1 MPCAAV
7 FGGASMLLAVLLAL
21 VPLTMASGGGG
32 GLRLHVGLDPAGA
45 SVLDAN
51 GFPNAREGV
60 ANRAENAV
68 PNGGHGQVV
77 PPAPR
82 TAAASASTSG
92 ASRHGSALRGAR
104 IGAPQ
109 APATAEV
116 WNVRKQLRLT
126 WPLRGAITSGFGWR
140 THPIFGTKEF
150 HTGIDIAG
158 RFGTPIV
165 AAYWGTVRYVGY
177 KGGYG
182 EVVIVDHG
190 HGVETSYAHL
200 SSATVKA
207 GAFVEEGEEIGR
219 TGSTGWSTG
228 PHLFFEVYE
237 DGVPRNPSGF
247 LP

>member
-1 MPCAAV
+1 
-7 FGGASMLLAVLLAL
+7 MLLAVLLAL
-21 VPLTMASGGGG
+21 VPLTMAYGGG
-32 GLRLHVGLDPAGA
+32 GLHLHLGLDPAGA
-45 SVLDAN
+45 SVLDAD
-51 GFPNAREGV
+51 GLPNAREGV
-60 ANRAENAV
+60 ANRAENVV
-68 PNGGHGQVV
+68 PNAGHGHQVV
-77 PPAPR
+77 LPAPR
-82 TAAASASTSG
+82 IAAAFASRSG
-92 ASRHGSALRGAR
+92 ASLRGSPLRGAR

-109 APATAEV
+109 AAATAEV

-158 RFGTPIV
+158 SLGTPIV

-182 EVVIVDHG
+182 EVVVVDHG

-200 SSATVKA
+200 SSARVKP
-207 GAFVEEGEEIGR
+207 GALVEEGEEIGR

-237 DGVPRNPSGF
+237 DGVPRNPTGF

>member
-7 FGGASMLLAVLLAL
+7 FGGASMLLALLLAL
-21 VPLTMASGGGG
+21 VPLTMASGGGVQ
-32 GLRLHVGLDPAGA
+32 LHMGLDPAGA
-45 SVLDAN
+45 SVLDAD
-51 GFPNAREGV
+51 GFPGHEGV
-60 ANRAENAV
+60 ANRAEDEV
-68 PNGGHGQVV
+68 PNGGPGQVV
-77 PPAPR
+77 APAKR
-82 TAAASASTSG
+82 TVAASASTSG
-92 ASRHGSALRGAR
+92 ASRRGSPLRSGR

-109 APATAEV
+109 TAATAEV

-165 AAYWGTVRYVGY
+165 AAYYGTVRYVGY
-177 KGGYG
+177 KEGYG

-200 SSATVKA
+200 SSATVKP
-207 GAFVEEGEEIGR
+207 GAVVEEGEEIGR

-237 DGVPRNPSGF
+237 NGVPRNPTGF

>member
-21 VPLTMASGGGG
+21 VPLTMAFGSGG
-32 GLRLHVGLDPAGA
+32 LQLHMGLDPAGA
-45 SVLDAN
+45 SVLDAD
-51 GFPNAREGV
+51 GLPTAREGI
-60 ANRAENAV
+60 ANRAENVV
-68 PNGGHGQVV
+68 PIAGHGQVV
-77 PPAPR
+77 PPAPHV
-82 TAAASASTSG
+82 AAALASTSG
-92 ASRHGSALRGAR
+92 ASLSGSPLRGAR
-104 IGAPQ
+104 IRAPQ
-109 APATAEV
+109 APAAAEV

-126 WPLRGAITSGFGWR
+126 WPLRGAITSGYGWR

-158 RFGTPIV
+158 NFGTPIV

-177 KGGYG
+177 KAGYG
-182 EVVIVDHG
+182 EVVVVDHG

-200 SSATVKA
+200 SSATVKP
-207 GAFVEEGEEIGR
+207 GAFVEEGEQIGR

-237 DGVPRNPSGF
+237 DGVPRNPTGF